1 MTFCPGLKVPRL
13 RPFPHK
19 NPHSPRIRN
28 LTNFAPLDSVY
39 SPKFYILAEFLAGDG
54 GPRSQKH
61 DRGQI
66 FAAFEGNWVS
76 VLDAM
81 KIQRNQKYGAR
92 SWVFR
97 SHPGLY
103 GIPLLW
109 VLFLTPGS
117 SAQVPKPS
125 KPREPLTARKLME
138 KETLQRS
145 AITANPQAPELHG
158 ELGRTLVQEGKYE
171 AATEELGTAVNQL
184 PASRL
189 YNMALAEALL
199 GWGHFGVA
207 VDFLNAVSE
216 RFRQFPEFHYYLGL
230 ANFKLNKSTVALP
243 EFEEAL
249 RLDPN
254 LHLAKFGLAACR
266 ATNGD
271 LQGAA
276 DLSRALVREHP
287 NNPRYWLALAQ
298 VLNAIGQSAWPE
310 GLQASRRALALKPGD
325 PGIQLQTAVILVH
338 LEKYAGA
345 RPLLEQVIKSDPNNL
360 QAHVAL
366 ANVYSRLGERALV
379 GREREI
385 VVQLEKSKAEAAPDN
400 SFPPT
405 APPD

>member
-1 MTFCPGLKVPRL
+1 
-13 RPFPHK
+13 
-19 NPHSPRIRN
+19 
-28 LTNFAPLDSVY
+28 
-39 SPKFYILAEFLAGDG
+39 
-54 GPRSQKH
+54 
-61 DRGQI
+61 
-66 FAAFEGNWVS
+66 
-76 VLDAM
+76 M
-81 KIQRNQKYGAR
+81 KIHGNQKYVGG
-92 SWVFR
+92 SWAFRAFSDPHGLTCLFVF
-97 SHPGLY
+97 
-103 GIPLLW
+103 
-109 VLFLTPGS
+109 VLFLATGS
-117 SAQVPKPS
+117 SSQTPKPS
-125 KPREPLTARKLME
+125 TSRESTTTRKLME
-138 KETLQRS
+138 REALQRS
-145 AITANPQAPELHG
+145 AISANPQAPERHG
-158 ELGRTLVQEGKYE
+158 ELGRTLIQEGKYE

-207 VDFLNAVSE
+207 VEFLMAVAE
-216 RFRQFPEFHYYLGL
+216 RFQQFPEFHYYLGL

-298 VLNAIGQSAWPE
+298 VLNAIGQSAWLE

-325 PGIQLQTAVILVH
+325 PVIELQTAVILVH

-345 RPLLEQVIKSDPNNL
+345 RPLLEHVVKSDPDNL
-360 QAHVAL
+360 QAHVEL
-366 ANVYSRLGERALV
+366 AGVYSHLGERALV
-379 GREREI
+379 GKEREI
-385 VVQLEKSKAEAAPDN
+385 VAQLEKSKAEAAPDN
-400 SFPPT
+400 SFPPP

>member
-1 MTFCPGLKVPRL
+1 MNI
-13 RPFPHK
+13 H
-19 NPHSPRIRN
+19 
-28 LTNFAPLDSVY
+28 
-39 SPKFYILAEFLAGDG
+39 
-54 GPRSQKH
+54 
-61 DRGQI
+61 
-66 FAAFEGNWVS
+66 
-76 VLDAM
+76 
-81 KIQRNQKYGAR
+81 RNQKYAGGFG
-92 SWVFR
+92 VFW
-97 SHPGLY
+97 SISGLC
-103 GIPLLW
+103 GLTFLSVLL
-109 VLFLTPGS
+109 LAPGS
-117 SAQVPKPS
+117 SAQDPKP
-125 KPREPLTARKLME
+125 KYRESTKARKLAE
-138 KETLQRS
+138 KEALQRS
-145 AITANPQAPELHG
+145 AAAANPQAPELHG
-158 ELGRTLVQEGKYE
+158 ELGRTLLQEGKYE
-171 AATEELGTAVNQL
+171 AATAELGIAANQM

-207 VDFLNAVSE
+207 VDFLNAVAE
-216 RFRQFPEFHYYLGL
+216 RFHQFPEFHYYLGL

-276 DLSRALVREHP
+276 DLSRALVREHAS
-287 NNPRYWLALAQ
+287 NPRYWLALAQ

-325 PGIQLQTAVILVH
+325 PAIELQTAVILVH

-345 RPLLEQVIKSDPNNL
+345 RPLLEHVVKSDPNNL

-366 ANVYSRLGERALV
+366 ASVYSRLGERALV
-379 GREREI
+379 GKEREI
-385 VVQLEKSKAEAAPDN
+385 VAQLEKSKAEAASPDN
-400 SFPPT
+400 TFPPT